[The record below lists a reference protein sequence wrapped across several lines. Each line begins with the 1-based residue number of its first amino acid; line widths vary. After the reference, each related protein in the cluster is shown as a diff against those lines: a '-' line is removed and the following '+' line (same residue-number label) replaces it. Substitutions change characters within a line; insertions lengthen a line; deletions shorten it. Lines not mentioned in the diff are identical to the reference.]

1 VPPKRV
7 QSESHKK
14 TAVGEKKCKKLAG
27 KIIIISRQLA
37 FGMCVS
43 GAAIGW
49 DTPVRIRSIPLGRR
63 FDSIRC
69 DAT

>member
-27 KIIIISRQLA
+27 KIIIISQQSAVGIWHVRVRSSDRL
-37 FGMCVS
+37 GYS
-43 GAAIGW
+43 G
-49 DTPVRIRSIPLGRR
+49 
-63 FDSIRC
+63 
-69 DAT
+69 